1 MRVGELAKRSGIS
14 ASTLRYYEKLG
25 LLRRASRNASG
36 YREYTKEALDQL
48 ALIQRA
54 KELGFSL
61 REIRGLLA
69 RPRGASREA
78 VLAAVASKLTELE
91 RARKDLGSTE
101 RHLRRFRSQV
111 LRDGDKRVG
120 DLTGW
125 LMRRDKEEKG
135 LTLNRSSLGHFDKD
149 GHRVINMAADEARK
163 YHHGWL
169 GTEHLLL
176 AFAQLDSPAVRTIF
190 TSERLKIDD
199 VRRAFEK
206 VLAGSETSDDDGVAI
221 TPRVQRV
228 MGIAEGIALR
238 DERRATPEDLL
249 LAILEDGEG
258 LAVVLIRECGGDP
271 ARIAVPL
278 RDKLA

>member
-61 REIRGLLA
+61 REIRALLA

-111 LRDGDKRVG
+111 LRDGDNKVD

-149 GHRVINMAADEARK
+149 GHRVINMAADEARR

-176 AFAQLDSPAVRTIF
+176 AFAQFDCPAVRTIF

-206 VLAGSETSDDDGVAI
+206 VLAGSETSDDSVST

-238 DERRATPEDLL
+238 DDRRATSEDLL
-249 LAILEDGEG
+249 LAILEGGEG
-258 LAVVLIRECGGDP
+258 LAVGLIRECGGDP
-271 ARIAVPL
+271 ARIAATL

>member
-1 MRVGELAKRSGIS
+1 MRVGELAKRSGLS

-25 LLRRASRNASG
+25 LLRRAVRNASG

-61 REIRGLLA
+61 REIRALLA
-69 RPRGASREA
+69 RPRGASRET

-111 LRDGDKRVG
+111 LRDGDKNG
-120 DLTGW
+120 DDLTGL
-125 LMRRDKEEKG
+125 LMRRDKEENG
-135 LTLNRSSLGHFDKD
+135 LTLTRSSRGHFDKE
-149 GHRVINMAADEARK
+149 GHSVINLAADEARK

-169 GTEHLLL
+169 GTEHLRL
-176 AFAQLDSPAVRTIF
+176 AFAQLDSPAVGRLF
-190 TSERLKIDD
+190 TSAGLKIDD
-199 VRRAFEK
+199 LRRAFEK
-206 VLAGSETSDDDGVAI
+206 ALAGSETSDDGVST

-238 DERRATPEDLL
+238 DDRRATSEDLL
-249 LAILEDGEG
+249 LAIVEDGEG
-258 LAVVLIRECGGDP
+258 LAVGLIRECGGDP
-271 ARIAVPL
+271 ARIVATL

>member
-1 MRVGELAKRSGIS
+1 MRVGELSQRSGVS

-25 LLRRASRNASG
+25 LLQRASRSASG

-48 ALIQRA
+48 GLIQRA

-61 REIRGLLA
+61 REIRSLLA
-69 RPRGASREA
+69 RPRGAPREA
-78 VLAAVASKLTELE
+78 VLAAVASKLAELE

-111 LRDGDKRVG
+111 LRDGDKKADDV
-120 DLTGW
+120 TGW
-125 LMRRDKEEKG
+125 LMRPDKEETG
-135 LTLNRSSLGHFDKD
+135 LTLNRSSLGHFDKG
-149 GHRVINMAADEARK
+149 GHRVIHMAADEARR

-176 AFAQLDSPAVRTIF
+176 AFAQLDSPPVRTIF
-190 TSERLKIDD
+190 TSERLKLDD
-199 VRRAFEK
+199 VRRAFER
-206 VLAGSETSDDDGVAI
+206 VLAGSETSDDGVST

-238 DERRATPEDLL
+238 DDRRATSEDLL

-258 LAVVLIRECGGDP
+258 LAVGLIRECGGDP
-271 ARIAVPL
+271 SRIAATL
-278 RDKLA
+278 REKLS

>member
-1 MRVGELAKRSGIS
+1 MRVGELAKRSGHS

-25 LLRRASRNASG
+25 LLQRASRSASG
-36 YREYTKEALDQL
+36 YREYTREALDQL

-61 REIRGLLA
+61 REIRALLA

-78 VLAAVASKLTELE
+78 VLAAVASKLTQLE
-91 RARKDLGSTE
+91 RARKELGSTQ

-111 LRDGDKRVG
+111 LRDGGKKTD
-120 DLTGW
+120 DLTGL
-125 LMRRDKEEKG
+125 LMRRDKEENG
-135 LTLNRSSLGHFDKD
+135 LTLTRSSLGHFDKE
-149 GHRVINMAADEARK
+149 GHRVIKLAADEARK

-176 AFAQLDSPAVRTIF
+176 AFAQFDSPAVRRLF
-190 TSERLKIDD
+190 TSEGLKIDD
-199 VRRAFEK
+199 IRAAFEK
-206 VLAGSETSDDDGVAI
+206 VLTESELSDDDGVAI

-238 DERRATPEDLL
+238 DDRRATSEDLL

-258 LAVVLIRECGGDP
+258 LAVGLIRECGGDP
-271 ARIAVPL
+271 ARIATTL
-278 RDKLA
+278 RQALA

>member
-36 YREYTKEALDQL
+36 YREYAKEALDQL

-54 KELGFSL
+54 KQLGFSL
-61 REIRGLLA
+61 REIRALLT

-101 RHLRRFRSQV
+101 RHLRNFRSQV
-111 LRDGDKRVG
+111 LRDGDKKV
-120 DLTGW
+120 DDITGW
-125 LMRRDKEEKG
+125 LMRPDKEEKA
-135 LTLNRSSLGHFDKD
+135 LTLTRSSLGHFDKE
-149 GHRVINMAADEARK
+149 GHRVINLAADEARK

-176 AFAQLDSPAVRTIF
+176 AFAQLDSPAVRKIF
-190 TSERLKIDD
+190 ASEGLKIAEL
-199 VRRAFEK
+199 RRSFEK
-206 VLAGSETSDDDGVAI
+206 VLAGSETSDDGVAT

-238 DERRATPEDLL
+238 DDRRATSEDLL

-258 LAVVLIRECGGDP
+258 LAVGLIRECGGDP
-271 ARIAVPL
+271 ARIAATL
-278 RDKLA
+278 REKLS

>member
-14 ASTLRYYEKLG
+14 ASTLRYYEKLA

-61 REIRGLLA
+61 REIRALLA

-111 LRDGDKRVG
+111 LRDGDKRVD

-135 LTLNRSSLGHFDKD
+135 LTLTRSSLGHFDKD
-149 GHRVINMAADEARK
+149 GHRVISMAADEAKR

-176 AFAQLDSPAVRTIF
+176 AFAQLDCPAVRTIF
-190 TSERLKIDD
+190 TSERLEIDD

-206 VLAGSETSDDDGVAI
+206 VLAGSETSDDSVST

-258 LAVVLIRECGGDP
+258 LAVGLIRECGGDP
-271 ARIAVPL
+271 ARIAAPL

>member
-1 MRVGELAKRSGIS
+1 MRVGELAKRSGLS

-25 LLRRASRNASG
+25 LLQRASRSASG
-36 YREYTKEALDQL
+36 YRAYTKEALDQL

-61 REIRGLLA
+61 REIRALLA

-78 VLAAVASKLTELE
+78 MLVAVASKLTQLE
-91 RARKDLGSTE
+91 RARKELGSTQ

-111 LRDGDKRVG
+111 LRDGGKKTD
-120 DLTGW
+120 DLTGL
-125 LMRRDKEEKG
+125 LMRRDQEENG
-135 LTLNRSSLGHFDKD
+135 LTLTRSSLGHFDKE
-149 GHRVINMAADEARK
+149 GHRVIKLAADEARK

-176 AFAQLDSPAVRTIF
+176 AFAQLDSPAVRRLF
-190 TSERLKIDD
+190 TSEGLKIDD
-199 VRRAFEK
+199 LRKAFEK
-206 VLAGSETSDDDGVAI
+206 VLTGSETSDDGVPI

-238 DERRATPEDLL
+238 DERRATSEDLL

-258 LAVVLIRECGGDP
+258 LAVGLIRECGGDP
-271 ARIAVPL
+271 ARIRATL
-278 RDKLA
+278 RDNLA